1 MGFAPA
7 RRAGQGGWRVSGA
20 NKIVCFGEALI
31 DMLAQSPAT
40 ADAPRAFLQFAGGAP
55 ANVAVA
61 VARLGGDSHFAGM
74 LGEDMFGDFL
84 LQSLRE
90 AGVATDGVVRT
101 REAKTALAFV
111 ALDEHGER
119 SFSFYRPPAADL
131 LFRAEHFAAGLFE
144 GAAVLHVC
152 SNSMTEPGIAEV
164 TLEGM
169 RRAQAAGAI
178 VSFDLNL
185 RPMLWPAGVDPA
197 PWLWQALALADVVKL
212 SREELDYLAGALGA
226 DAAAVERKLWQG
238 RARLLLV
245 TDGGSALRWATCAER
260 GEVPAFRVK
269 VQDTTAAGDAF
280 VGGLLYQL
288 ARRLQGAA
296 ALDGFCADRE
306 AIAQALRFAA
316 AVGALAVTRK
326 GAFAAMPTLADVDT
340 LIQEQ
345 P

>member
-1 MGFAPA
+1 MSETT
-7 RRAGQGGWRVSGA
+7 R
-20 NKIVCFGEALI
+20 IVCFGEALI

-84 LQSLRE
+84 LQSLHE
-90 AGVATDGVVRT
+90 AGVVTDGVVRT
-101 REAKTALAFV
+101 DAAKTALAFV
-111 ALDEHGER
+111 ALDAHGER

-131 LFRAEHFAAGLFE
+131 LFRTEHFAPELLE
-144 GAAVLHVC
+144 QAAVLHVC

-169 RRAQAAGAI
+169 RRARTAGAI

-185 RPMLWPAGVDPA
+185 RPMLWPADVEPA

-212 SREELDYLAGALGA
+212 AREELDYLAGALGA
-226 DAAAVERKLWQG
+226 DATAVAHRLWQG
-238 RARLLLV
+238 QCRLLLV
-245 TDGGSALRWATCAER
+245 TDGSSALRWSTR
-260 GEVPAFRVK
+260 GDSGQVPTFRVQ
-269 VQDTTAAGDAF
+269 VQDTNAAGDAF

-288 ARRLQGAA
+288 AQRLHGVE
-296 ALDGFCADRE
+296 ALDGFCSDHE
-306 AIAQALRFAA
+306 AIEQVLRFAA

-326 GAFAAMPTLADVDT
+326 GAFAAMPTRADVDI

-345 P
+345 S